1 NFPSPSVTA
10 PPSPRL
16 LCWKHKVFC
25 KDSDTGAGLGGKPT
39 KIVYVRFNSDL
50 IPESVVA
57 HSRRAGK
64 KDQSA
69 LVRYLAQAHALQTF
83 QWWSFVSSR
92 ANRRVPSRWL
102 QIRRSN
108 LRRRLYPKHVIAG
121 SEHMT
126 I

>member
-1 NFPSPSVTA
+1 
-10 PPSPRL
+10 
-16 LCWKHKVFC
+16 C

-69 LVRYLAQAHALQTF
+69 LVRYLAQAHALQPF
-83 QWWSFVSSR
+83 QWWSFVRSR
-92 ANRRVPSRWL
+92 ANSRVPPRWG

-108 LRRRLYPKHVIAG
+108 PGNLRYPRYVITG
-121 SEHMT
+121 GK
-126 I
+126 IL